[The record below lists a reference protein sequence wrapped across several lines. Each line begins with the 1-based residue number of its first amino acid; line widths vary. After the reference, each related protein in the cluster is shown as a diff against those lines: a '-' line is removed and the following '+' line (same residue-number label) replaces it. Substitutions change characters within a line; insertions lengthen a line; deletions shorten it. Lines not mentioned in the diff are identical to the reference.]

1 MAEPFDNEQR
11 IAQRQREQQEQ
22 QRQYLSADG
31 LNAVSFFAIGVAS
44 EGGKNPYALEFA
56 GNVRN
61 GRMEPAD
68 NSGITI
74 GNLQIDLGQRPA
86 VATELVDA
94 YQEWARQE
102 HPQDLLTAQQRQQAI
117 ADLGRNGDAIR
128 ADNGRPMIAVVQG
141 RINTFLASESGI
153 NFVHR
158 HDSEEAQE
166 LALQAYRPL
175 AATRLYTDATI
186 DDQIRMATVVGKLHN
201 QNPREAGR
209 ILERAENGD
218 FRNFDQLLRVP

>member
-11 IAQRQREQQEQ
+11 IALRQREQQVQ
-22 QRQYLSADG
+22 PRQHLSADG

-56 GNVRN
+56 GNIRN

-94 YQEWARQE
+94 YQQWARE
-102 HPQDLLTAQQRQQAI
+102 ERPQDLLTAQQRQQAI
-117 ADLGRNGDAIR
+117 ADLGRNGDANR
-128 ADNGRPMIAVVQG
+128 ADNCRP
-141 RINTFLASESGI
+141 
-153 NFVHR
+153 
-158 HDSEEAQE
+158 
-166 LALQAYRPL
+166 
-175 AATRLYTDATI
+175 
-186 DDQIRMATVVGKLHN
+186 
-201 QNPREAGR
+201 
-209 ILERAENGD
+209 
-218 FRNFDQLLRVP
+218 